1 MVGIMN
7 ATPSLPVPP
16 THLVIVRHAQ
26 SLYNRDGE
34 KAGLNSGLTEL
45 GWRQAQ
51 AVAEWLARTYKPD
64 VILTSSMVRARQT
77 AEIIAQRLGLPVT
90 VHEGLEE
97 AEFSYWDELPRVPDD
112 PLLAW
117 HDTWQP
123 DPVNAPL
130 YTSFRARIY
139 ESLQR
144 LLTQYTGKTA
154 IVVSHGGTIGTLL
167 RSLFGGHH
175 VAVFTENTGVTHLT
189 WDRDHWRLVFHN
201 STVHLSG
208 VMPLPAISAEEP
220 LPAFSSP
227 WADGRQIATV
237 IEQFRRV
244 ATAAATGGGRRSH
257 PTEAD
262 LLALIRM
269 AAPKPDD
276 RVLDAAT
283 GRGVIALAFA
293 PYVASVLGIDVSP
306 AMLEHADAARS
317 AGQVENVHFR
327 LGEIGSLPLP
337 PESFEIIICHDLL
350 HYVTDVPALLA
361 RFRSLLAPGGRL
373 VLDELIGSD
382 DPVKRA
388 TQNAIEQRRDP
399 AFTQVLSATEIQRAL
414 AATGFVVR
422 RSERY
427 AVQRELGEW
436 LDEAAADDATRAT
449 VQAMLE
455 AGMETDSAG
464 LSPRRTRDGQI
475 VFTQTRLRGLASP
488 QPAAAE
494 R

>member
-1 MVGIMN
+1 MN
-7 ATPSLPVPP
+7 ATSPLPVPP

-51 AVAEWLARTYKPD
+51 AVAEWLARTYRPD
-64 VILTSSMVRARQT
+64 AIFTSSMVRARQT
-77 AEIIAQRLGLPVT
+77 AEIIAQRFGLPVT

-97 AEFSYWDELPRVPDD
+97 AEFSYWDELPRLPDE

-117 HDTWQP
+117 HDNWQP

-144 LLTQYTGKTA
+144 LLGQYTGKTA
-154 IVVSHGGTIGTLL
+154 IIVSHGGTIGTLL

-201 STVHLSG
+201 STAHLTG
-208 VMPLPAISAEEP
+208 LMPLPATNADEP
-220 LPAFSSP
+220 LQAFSSP
-227 WADGRQIATV
+227 WADGRQIALI

-244 ATAAATGGGRRSH
+244 ATAAKTEGGRSRH
-257 PTEAD
+257 LTEAD
-262 LLALIRM
+262 LLALIQL
-269 AAPKPDD
+269 AAPEPGD

-283 GRGVIALAFA
+283 GTGVLALAFA
-293 PYVASVLGIDVSP
+293 PHVESVLGIDVSP
-306 AMLEHADAARS
+306 AMLEHAEAARGAS
-317 AGQVENVHFR
+317 GIENVHFR
-327 LGEIGSLPLP
+327 LGEVGSLPQP
-337 PESFEIIICHDLL
+337 PGSFEIIICHDLL
-350 HYVTDVPALLA
+350 HYITDVPALLA
-361 RFRSLLAPGGRL
+361 RFHALLAPGGRL
-373 VLDELIGSD
+373 VLDELIGSN

-399 AFTQVLSATEIQRAL
+399 AFTQVLSAGEIQRAL
-414 AATGFVVR
+414 AASGFVIR

-436 LDEAAADDATRAT
+436 LSEAAADEATQGT
-449 VQAMLE
+449 VRAMLE
-455 AGMETDSAG
+455 AGLETDSAG
-464 LSPRRTRDGQI
+464 LSPRRTRDGQF
-475 VFTQTRLRGLASP
+475 VFTQTRLRVLANP
-488 QPAAAE
+488 QPVGAE

>member
-1 MVGIMN
+1 MADIMS
-7 ATPSLPVPP
+7 ATSPSLVPP
-16 THLVIVRHAQ
+16 THLIVVRHAQ

-51 AVAEWLARTYKPD
+51 AVAQWLARAYRPD
-64 VILTSSMVRARQT
+64 AVLTSSMVRARQT
-77 AEIIAQRLGLPVT
+77 AEVIAQRLGLPVI

-112 PLLAW
+112 PLLSW
-117 HDTWQP
+117 HNNWQP
-123 DPVNAPL
+123 DPANAPL

-144 LLTQYTGKTA
+144 LLSQYTGKTV

-189 WDRDHWRLVFHN
+189 WDQDHWRLVFHN
-201 STVHLSG
+201 STVHLAG
-208 VMPLPAISAEEP
+208 VMPLPVISADEP
-220 LPAFSSP
+220 VQTFSSP
-227 WADGRQIATV
+227 WADGRQIAAV
-237 IEQFRRV
+237 VEQFRRV
-244 ATAAATGGGRRSH
+244 AAASGAAGGRPRH
-257 PTEAD
+257 PNEAE
-262 LLALIRM
+262 LLALIQL
-269 AAPKPDD
+269 AAPQPGD

-283 GRGVIALAFA
+283 GNGAVALAFA
-293 PYVASVLGIDVSP
+293 PHVESVLGIDVSP
-306 AMLEHADAARS
+306 AMLERADEARAAS
-317 AGQVENVHFR
+317 QMENVHFR
-327 LGEIGSLPLP
+327 LGEIGSLSLP
-337 PESFEIIICHDLL
+337 QGGFEIIVCHDLL
-350 HYVTDVPALLA
+350 HYVTDVHALLA
-361 RFRSLLAPGGRL
+361 RFRTLLAPGGRL

-399 AFTQVLSATEIQRAL
+399 AFTQVLSAGELQWAL
-414 AATGFVVR
+414 AASGFAVR

-427 AVQRELGEW
+427 AVQRELREW
-436 LDEAAADDATRAT
+436 LDEAAADEATRNA

-464 LSPRRTRDGQI
+464 LAPRRTRDGQI
-475 VFTQTRLRGLASP
+475 AFVQTRLRALATP
-488 QPAAAE
+488 QPAGPE
-494 R
+494 K

>member
-1 MVGIMN
+1 MN
-7 ATPSLPVPP
+7 AADILPLPP
-16 THLVIVRHAQ
+16 THLVLVRHAQ

-51 AVAEWLARTYKPD
+51 AVAEWLARAYRPD
-64 VILTSSMVRARQT
+64 AVLSSSMVRARQT

-117 HDTWQP
+117 HESWQP
-123 DPVNAPL
+123 DPANAPL

-144 LLTQYTGKTA
+144 LLDRYTGKTT
-154 IVVSHGGTIGTLL
+154 ILVSHGGTIGTLM

-201 STVHLSG
+201 STAHLAG
-208 VMPLPAISAEEP
+208 VMPLPALSADEP
-220 LPAFSSP
+220 LQAFSSP
-227 WADGRQIATV
+227 WADGRQIAAV

-244 ATAAATGGGRRSH
+244 ATVAATEGRRPRH

-262 LLALIRM
+262 LLALIQL
-269 AAPKPDD
+269 AAPKPGD
-276 RVLDAAT
+276 RALDAAT
-283 GRGVIALAFA
+283 GSGTIALALA
-293 PYVASVLGIDVSP
+293 PYVESVLGVDVSP
-306 AMLEHADAARS
+306 AMLERADAARAAS
-317 AGQVENVHFR
+317 GIENVHFR
-327 LGEIGSLPLP
+327 LGEIGALPLP
-337 PESFEIIICHDLL
+337 PASFAIIVCHDLL
-350 HYVTDVPALLA
+350 HYVTDVSALLA
-361 RFRSLLAPGGRL
+361 RLRSLLTSDGRL
-373 VLDELIGSD
+373 VLDELVASD
-382 DPVKRA
+382 DPVRRA
-388 TQNAIEQRRDP
+388 TQNAIEQRRNP
-399 AFTQVLSATEIQRAL
+399 ALTQVLSAGEILKAL
-414 AATGFVVR
+414 AASGFAIR

-436 LDEAAADDATRAT
+436 LAEAAADEPTRSA
-449 VQAMLE
+449 VRAMLE
-455 AGMETDSAG
+455 AGLETDSAG

-475 VFTQTRLRGLASP
+475 VFTQTRLRLLATP
-488 QPAAAE
+488 QPAKAE